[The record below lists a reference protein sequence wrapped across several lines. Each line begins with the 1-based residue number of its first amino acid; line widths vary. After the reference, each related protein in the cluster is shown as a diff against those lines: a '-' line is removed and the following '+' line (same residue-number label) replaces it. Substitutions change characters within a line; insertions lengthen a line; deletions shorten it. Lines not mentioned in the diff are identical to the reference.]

1 MHTDLEQPGAL
12 ARLLRALPNEAARP
26 YGWSEFQRRTQQRA
40 SNRRSVAGGQA
51 LAALAVIA
59 VGLVALGIRFSA
71 SPAPPRPPEAPA
83 ATSGSADGGAERQAR
98 PTPAART
105 QALERWLASL
115 PDDPPLMR
123 VGSRAAVT
131 GLEDRI
137 AQVDDL
143 LTAEGVEP
151 AQPARLLALQQER
164 VRLVGALAQVR
175 YAETL
180 ADASAD

>member
-1 MHTDLEQPGAL
+1 MHTDLERPGAL
-12 ARLLRALPNEAARP
+12 ARLLRALPDEAAQP
-26 YGWSEFQRRTQQRA
+26 YGWSEFQRKAQERA
-40 SNRRSVAGGQA
+40 SSRRSVAGGRR
-51 LAALAVIA
+51 LAALAV
-59 VGLVALGIRFSA
+59 VAFAFLALCIRFIT
-71 SPAPPRPPEAPA
+71 SPPPGSSEAPA
-83 ATSGSADGGAERQAR
+83 ATTASTGSGAQGQAR
-98 PTPAART
+98 SIPAAHT

-115 PDDPPLMR
+115 PDDPALVR

-151 AQPARLLALQQER
+151 AQPARLLALQQAR
-164 VRLVGALAQVR
+164 TRLVGALAQVQ

>member
-1 MHTDLEQPGAL
+1 MHTDLERPGAL
-12 ARLLRALPNEAARP
+12 ARLLRALPDEAAQP
-26 YGWSEFQRRTQQRA
+26 YGWSEFQRRSRQRA

-59 VGLVALGIRFSA
+59 VALVALGIRFSA
-71 SPAPPRPPEAPA
+71 SLPPPPEAPA
-83 ATSGSADGGAERQAR
+83 MTADSADGGAERPAR

-105 QALERWLASL
+105 QALEHWLASL
-115 PDDPPLMR
+115 PDDPPLVR

-143 LTAEGVEP
+143 LTAEGIEP
-151 AQPARLLALQQER
+151 GQPARLLALQQER
-164 VRLVGALAQVR
+164 MRLVGALAQVR

-180 ADASAD
+180 ADASD